1 MEPPSQTDGSLDSRQ
16 ILEAQLRELFGR
28 VVYSHKTQEKCA
40 DILLYRQSLTKWL
53 QIVLLVIVTGG
64 SVSVFLGAETI
75 GAIVSSLFSAI
86 LLAVNLYTKNYD
98 LGEVAQRHRQA
109 AIDTWLIREKY
120 LSLITDLKIGGKP
133 IELMQRERDVLMKDL
148 HSVYSG
154 SPRSWSRAYRKA
166 QKALKRDEE
175 MTFSDDEI
183 DAFLPDS
190 LRKANQ
196 CHSKQNVIIRGTGPK
211 QRPPKADYS
220 GKPPGGKPRSAPNP
234 PQQLE

>member
-1 MEPPSQTDGSLDSRQ
+1 MAHLSQTDSIPNPRQ

-28 VVYSHKTQEKCA
+28 AVYSHKTQEKCA
-40 DILLYRQSLTKWL
+40 DILLQRQSCIKWFQIGFLALLTCVSA
-53 QIVLLVIVTGG
+53 IRLLNDWPA
-64 SVSVFLGAETI
+64 L
-75 GAIVSSLFSAI
+75 AILAAVVSAI
-86 LLAVNLYTKNYD
+86 LLAVNLYTKSHD

-120 LSLITDLKIGGKP
+120 LSLITDLRIGDKP
-133 IELMQRERDVLMKDL
+133 IDVLQRERDSLLQDL
-148 HSVYSG
+148 YSVYSG
-154 SPRSWSRAYRKA
+154 SPSSWSRAYRKA

-190 LRKANQ
+190 LRKAIQ
-196 CHSKQNVIIRGTGPK
+196 CHSKQNVIVRGTGPK
-211 QRPPKADYS
+211 QRPPKADHS